1 MITFP
6 RAKINIG
13 LQILGKRH
21 DGFHEIQTIMYPIG
35 WHDGLEINPSTESTF
50 SYYGLP
56 VPTGGT
62 NTCETIHQKIQARY
76 GVSNIDLHLT
86 KGIPMG
92 AGLGGGSADAA
103 YTAKTLNQLFD
114 LNLQDEELEALCA
127 EVGSDCP
134 FFVKD
139 IAQFCEGRG
148 ERLSAHPLDL
158 SGLWLVAVNPGI
170 HIASG
175 SAYQNAD
182 HSGPFNHNSISRD
195 NIESWSGL
203 IKNDFE
209 RFAFSE
215 HPEIAKIKGQML
227 NAGAVYSAMSG
238 SGSTVFGLF
247 REQQS
252 LSWAFHYQVWNEQ
265 L

>member
-6 RAKINIG
+6 KAKINIG
-13 LQILGKRH
+13 LQILGKRD

-35 WHDGLEINPSTESTF
+35 WHDSLEIIPSSENTF

-56 VPTGGT
+56 VPPGGT
-62 NTCETIHQKIQARY
+62 NTCETIHQKMQAGY
-76 GVSNIDLHLT
+76 GISNIDLHLT

-103 YTAKTLNQLFD
+103 YTAKTLNHLFD
-114 LNLQDEELEALCA
+114 LKLSDDELETLCA

-148 ERLSAHPLDL
+148 ERLSTHPLDL
-158 SGLWLVAVNPGI
+158 TGFFLVAVNPGI
-170 HIASG
+170 HIATG
-175 SAYQNAD
+175 AAYQNAD
-182 HSGPFNHNSISRD
+182 HSGAFDHNLISRD
-195 NIESWSGL
+195 NIDSWSSL

-209 RFAFSE
+209 IFVFSE
-215 HPEIAKIKGQML
+215 HSDVAQIKDKL
-227 NAGAVYSAMSG
+227 LSAGAVYSAMSG

-252 LSWAFHYQVWNEQ
+252 LSWPSHYQVWSEK